1 MKPAELLAS
10 THVLLADRA
19 RLTIMATLAATTE
32 PMEFSEL
39 LDTLN
44 LTKGNL
50 SAHCQKLE
58 EAGLVQIKKEFV
70 GRKPR
75 TTYLCTD
82 LGRQEVR
89 NYLSKIER
97 LLKQTGKD
105 VKHVQSKT

>member
-1 MKPAELLAS
+1 MKPAELLTS
-10 THVLLADRA
+10 THALLADRV

-32 PMEFSEL
+32 PIDFSAL

-58 EAGLVQIKKEFV
+58 EARLIQVKKEFV
-70 GRKPR
+70 ERKPR

-82 LGRQEVR
+82 LGRREVR

-97 LLKQTGKD
+97 LLKQTGKGIKN
-105 VKHVQSKT
+105 V

>member
-10 THVLLADRA
+10 THALLADRV
-19 RLTIMATLAATTE
+19 RLTIMATLAAASE
-32 PMEFSEL
+32 PMEFSQL

-50 SAHCQKLE
+50 SGHSKRLE
-58 EAGLVQIKKEFV
+58 EAGLIEVKKEFV

-75 TTYLCTD
+75 TSYLCTK
-82 LGRQEVR
+82 LGHQEVQ

-97 LLKQTGKD
+97 ILKQTGE
-105 VKHVQSKT
+105 SA

>member
-1 MKPAELLAS
+1 MKPADLLAS
-10 THVLLADRA
+10 THALLADRV
-19 RLTIMATLAATTE
+19 RLTIMATLAATRE

-50 SAHCQKLE
+50 SGHSQKLE
-58 EAGLVQIKKEFV
+58 EAGLIQIKKEFV

-75 TTYLCTD
+75 TTYLCTE
-82 LGRQEVR
+82 LGRREVR

-97 LLKQTGKD
+97 LLKQTAKGASR
-105 VKHVQSKT
+105 V

>member
-1 MKPAELLAS
+1 MIAMKPAELLAS
-10 THVLLADRA
+10 THALLADRA

-32 PMEFSEL
+32 PMDFSAL

-50 SAHCQKLE
+50 SGHSQKLE
-58 EAGLVQIKKEFV
+58 EAGLILVKKEFV
-70 GRKPR
+70 GRRPR

-82 LGRQEVR
+82 LGRKEVR

-97 LLKQTGKD
+97 LLKQTKKG
-105 VKHVQSKT
+105 